1 MGLNA
6 VRAGLE
12 PVFELR
18 RRAGRAARRLREKTT
33 PALPDEAGL
42 LRAFGGAHGRIEEAL
57 ADLSARGTALLPADL
72 GPAGVRSFYADRPEW
87 RERLLAAA
95 GRVIEHRFDLLGLED
110 RPLGPRLPWHRDPV
124 SGHAWDPRRASD
136 DLMAMVAREFGSGR
150 DVKRPWEQARFQHAP
165 LLAQAF
171 WLTRDR
177 RYYDEFRAEVVD
189 FTAENPIGRGVNWG
203 CTMDAAL
210 RAVSLTVAATL
221 FRDALREDRP
231 FASLLWRSLLGHGR
245 FIASHL
251 ETGEP
256 RGNHYLSDLAGLLVV
271 ADALRGLGEAEAWQA
286 EAAPALAAHAAR
298 QTLADGADFE
308 ASIPY
313 HRLTS
318 EMLHA
323 AVLVL
328 ERRGRDAS
336 GLRAHLR
343 RRADYTAH
351 YTKPDGKAPQI
362 GDNDD
367 GRFLILGDHRADR
380 RDHRGFLACAG
391 LLFGDPAL
399 LQLAGE
405 RIEEALWMHGPACLE
420 ALAPRA
426 AASQARVTSALF
438 PQAGAAI
445 LRGGGL
451 WVHFEA
457 GPVGQGGH
465 GGHAHNDTLSFEAHA
480 EGEDLI
486 VDPGTG
492 QYTADVAARD
502 RFRATAAHNTV
513 RVDGAEINPIPSN
526 PFHLPGIDR
535 PEMLRA
541 VFRRRFDLVEAEHH
555 GYERLADPVTH
566 RRLLFLSRSARRLV
580 IEDRLEAKGMH
591 RVEWFFHLAPRV
603 NAEVDGA
610 TLRGRAGSVRFVL
623 AADDLPEGAAF
634 ALVEDR
640 FSPGYGRVEPSRTLV
655 VTWEGRLPVSARF
668 HLALQEDLS

>member
-1 MGLNA
+1 MGLSA

-12 PVFELR
+12 PVLELR
-18 RRAGRAARRLREKTT
+18 RRAGRAARRLRDKT
-33 PALPDEAGL
+33 PALPDEADL
-42 LRAFGGAHGRIEEAL
+42 LRAFGGAHGRVEEAL
-57 ADLSARGTALLPADL
+57 ADLTGRGTAILPADL
-72 GPAGVRSFYADRPEW
+72 GPAAVRAAYARRPEW
-87 RERLLAAA
+87 RARLVAAA
-95 GRVIEHRFDLLGLED
+95 DRVLEHRFDLLGLDD
-110 RPLGPRLPWHRDPV
+110 RPLGSRLPWHQDPV
-124 SGHAWDPRRASD
+124 SGFSWDPRRPSE
-136 DLMAMVAREFGSGR
+136 DLMATVAREFGRGR
-150 DVKRPWEQARFQHAP
+150 DVKRPWELARFQHAP

-171 WLTRDR
+171 WVTSDR
-177 RYYDEFRAEVVD
+177 RYADEFRSELAD
-189 FTAENPIGRGVNWG
+189 FIAGNPIGRGVNWG
-203 CTMDAAL
+203 CTMDVAL
-210 RAVSLTVAATL
+210 RAVSLAVAASL
-221 FRDALREDRP
+221 FRDVLRGDRF

-286 EAAPALAAHAAR
+286 EAVPALLAHTAR
-298 QTLADGADFE
+298 QTLADGADYE
-308 ASIPY
+308 GSIPY

-318 EMLHA
+318 ELLHA

-328 ERRGRDAS
+328 ERRGRDAAA
-336 GLRAHLR
+336 LRAHLR

-351 YTKPDGKAPQI
+351 YTKPDGLAPQI

-367 GRFLILGDHRADR
+367 GRFVVLGDHRADR

-391 LLFGDPAL
+391 VLFGDPAL
-399 LQLAGE
+399 LQLAGD
-405 RIEEALWMHGPACLE
+405 RTEEALWMHGPAALDG
-420 ALAPRA
+420 LAPRA
-426 AASQARVTSALF
+426 GDSRARVTSALF

-492 QYTADVAARD
+492 QYTADLAARD

-513 RVDGAEINPIPSN
+513 RVDGEEINPIPRN
-526 PFHLPGIDR
+526 PFHLAGIDR
-535 PEMLRA
+535 PRVLRA
-541 VFRRRFDLVEAEHH
+541 VFRRPFDLVEAEHH

-580 IEDRLEAKGMH
+580 LEDRLEAKGTH
-591 RVEWFFHLAPRV
+591 RIEWFFHLAPRV
-603 NAEVDGA
+603 QAALEGQALRGSAGRVRFRLVADRLPAGA
-610 TLRGRAGSVRFVL
+610 T
-623 AADDLPEGAAF
+623 F
-634 ALVEDR
+634 ALVDDR
-640 FSPGYGRVEPSRTLV
+640 FSPGYGRVEASRTLV
-655 VTWEGRLPVSARF
+655 VTWEGPLPVSSRF
-668 HLALQEDLS
+668 QLALVEEKP